1 MLPEQKMPDGTVES
15 TNLLGL
21 CLKMKFQ
28 SGVLFLV
35 DQCNVKI
42 ADDQKDQ
49 VEYLRVLNST
59 SRSKFISQI
68 HSNGDTSSRNTDN
81 PHADYDIHKLQG
93 ALAYSDRRRHE
104 MLPSVAKSS
113 QIERCNN
120 KQLPMRPNDIS
131 LTQQKY
137 LTARR
142 EAGNGD
148 PMSGKGVNVRA

>member
-1 MLPEQKMPDGTVES
+1 MPDGTVES

-35 DQCNVKI
+35 DQCKVKI
-42 ADDQKDQ
+42 ADDQKEQ
-49 VEYLRVLNST
+49 VDYLRMLNST

-81 PHADYDIHKLQG
+81 PLADYDIRNLQG

-104 MLPSVAKSS
+104 MLPSVTKSP
-113 QIERCNN
+113 E
-120 KQLPMRPNDIS
+120 MD
-131 LTQQKY
+131 
-137 LTARR
+137 RR
-142 EAGNGD
+142 V
-148 PMSGKGVNVRA
+148 KK